1 MKKAILSILIFCIFI
16 SCTTTTKTEK
26 KNFSVQDALGRE
38 VAFSEFPMRI
48 IIAGKQTPTIAN
60 FFYIFSSKSDRL
72 LAIENRSQSPDDFL
86 SFIDKE
92 YQSKLILEKGAGVEQ
107 ISPLEPD
114 LVILKTSMKDEIGI
128 GLEEVGIPV
137 IYVSL
142 EDVEKI
148 YNDIRV
154 IGKVLDSEA
163 RADEI
168 VNEYQ
173 RVYTEINDQLASI
186 STETNVLLIQATS
199 SENGYAFQVPA
210 AGWLQTKMVESL
222 KAIPVWTSASLS
234 GGWTEVNIEQILNW
248 DPKEVMVINYQGR
261 SIEITNELKDNTV
274 WKNFISEKEVVLESF
289 PYDYSSWDQ
298 PDIRWILGYA
308 WMAAKLYPNEISPD
322 DIVDLVRN
330 FYKFLYE
337 VDEPFINKEIIP
349 LISAYL

>member
-1 MKKAILSILIFCIFI
+1 MKKVILSILMICIFV
-16 SCTTTTKTEK
+16 SCTTSSKTEI
-26 KNFSVQDALGRE
+26 KNFLVQDALGRE
-38 VAFSEFPMRI
+38 VAFSEFPKRI
-48 IIAGKQTPTIAN
+48 VIAGKLTPTIAN
-60 FFYIFSSKSDRL
+60 FFYLFSSKSDRL

-86 SFIDKE
+86 SLIDKE
-92 YQSKLILEKGAGVEQ
+92 YESKLILEKGAGVEQ

-114 LVILKTSMKDEIGI
+114 LVILKTSMKEEIGI

-148 YNDIRV
+148 YTDILV

-186 STETNVLLIQATS
+186 STETNVLLIQATT

-210 AGWLQTKMVESL
+210 TDWLQTKMVEDL

-234 GGWTEVNIEQILNW
+234 GGWTEVNIEQILDW
-248 DPKEVMVINYQGR
+248 EPKEVMVINYQGR
-261 SIEITNELKDNTV
+261 SIEITNELKENPV
-274 WKNFISEKEVVLESF
+274 WEKFISEKDVVLESF

-298 PDIRWILGYA
+298 PDTRWILGYA
-308 WMAAKLYPNEISPD
+308 WMAAKLYPNEISRD
-322 DIVDLVRN
+322 DIVDVIRN
-330 FYKFLYE
+330 FYKFFYE
-337 VDEPFINKEIIP
+337 MDEPFVEKEIIP
-349 LISAYL
+349 LISVYM